1 MLPSSLNSL
10 TTFEAA
16 ARHRSYSLAA
26 AELHITHSAVSQ
38 QMRLLE
44 ESLGVHLFERKGRQ
58 MQLTAEGAQLLKQ
71 IQPALRQITRALTQ
85 IKQEQRVGEIHVA
98 TLQSFA
104 TFWLLPRLGKFQS
117 AHPDLAIHIQA
128 SLGLVNLD
136 RSANDIAI
144 RFGMGKWDGCDAE
157 QLLDDQIYPVC
168 SPDFNGGR
176 FPTSPAQLRNFRI
189 LSVENG
195 REWQLWA
202 QLADVDITHF
212 KHETHHSDSNLML
225 TAAKAGQ
232 GIAVTR
238 HSLVAGEIAAGN
250 LVRLFDLRAAS
261 DYNYYLVTAIG
272 LKKSAA
278 LLAFEAWL
286 REEAALFMRGSTN
299 PNDD

>member
-1 MLPSSLNSL
+1 MLPPSLNSL
-10 TTFEAA
+10 STFEAA
-16 ARHRSYSLAA
+16 ARHRSYSQAA
-26 AELHITHSAVSQ
+26 AELNITHSAVSQ

-71 IQPALRQITRALTQ
+71 IQPALRQITRALAQ
-85 IKQEQRVGEIHVA
+85 IKQEQRVAEIRVA

-104 TFWLLPRLGKFQS
+104 TFWLLPRLGRFQS

-144 RFGMGKWDGCDAE
+144 RFGLGKWDGCDVE

-176 FPTSPAQLRNFRI
+176 FPTSPVHLRNFRI

-202 QLADVDITHF
+202 QVADIDISHF

-250 LVRLFDLRAAS
+250 LVRLFDIRAAS

-272 LKKSAA
+272 LKKGAA

-286 REEAALFMRGSTN
+286 RDEAALFMRGSTS
-299 PNDD
+299 PNDG